1 MTLALKL
8 YQKGEG
14 GATLMRERS
23 FETPRITLGRGADC
37 ELTLEDPKKWVSR
50 IHAVLNVEGS
60 EYWLNVVSKVN
71 PVFVAGQRH
80 DPGSRVQLHGGDK
93 VEIGEYVIELVPPA
107 PPPPPPEPAEPTF
120 VREPVPQ
127 PSEATFI
134 GQPVPEEPDIL
145 LEADPVPAPQPA
157 AVTQPMPAPPAP
169 KAPAVDDSVFAEAT
183 YTGAAPPAGVFDEPT
198 YIGKSMDGTKE
209 QAAPVEESVE
219 DSVFKEV
226 TLLRNLPPPE
236 DGLFDEPSKGGGDS
250 PTPAPVPAPAEPE
263 VPYEDRSVFLEQ
275 TLLRARSAET
285 TFPQPEEE
293 GSAGQAAGPGAQD
306 ALKVF
311 FEGVGLPPRSF
322 SGDAEA
328 EQYLRQC
335 GAITRAAIDGVM
347 ALLVA
352 RAEAKK
358 EFRAEDRTMVASRD
372 NNPLKLMADP
382 QEAVDFL
389 FDPKERSGGFL
400 TPVQAVSDA
409 FDDMRA
415 HEAALIAGM
424 RAAILGA
431 VARFDPKTLEE
442 ELEKSSGGL
451 GLNRKAR
458 LWELFAAYQ
467 QKLARDANDDFNKVF
482 GRDFLSAYMAQVK
495 QLKKK

>member
-1 MTLALKL
+1 MSLALKIYL
-8 YQKGEG
+8 KGAG
-14 GATLMRERS
+14 GATLMRERQ
-23 FETPRITLGRGADC
+23 FDTPRITLGRGADC
-37 ELTLEDPKKWVSR
+37 EVTLEDPKKWVSR
-50 IHAVLNVEGS
+50 IHAVLNVQDDG
-60 EYWLNVVSKVN
+60 YWLSVVSKVN
-71 PVFVAGQRH
+71 PVFIAGQRH
-80 DPGSRVQLHGGDK
+80 EPGSRVQLQDGDR
-93 VEIGEYVIELVPPA
+93 VEIGEYEIELV
-107 PPPPPPEPAEPTF
+107 PPPPPEPAEPTF
-120 VREPVPQ
+120 VRAPVPQ

-145 LEADPVPAPQPA
+145 LDAGPEPAPAPEAQPA
-157 AVTQPMPAPPAP
+157 AVTQPMPEPQPAP
-169 KAPAVDDSVFAEAT
+169 KAPAADDSLFAEAT
-183 YTGAAPPAGVFDEPT
+183 FTGAAPPAGVFDEPT
-198 YIGKSMDGTKE
+198 FIGKASP
-209 QAAPVEESVE
+209 AATAEPAPAEESVE

-236 DGLFDEPSKGGGDS
+236 GGIFDEPSRGDGDS
-250 PTPAPVPAPAEPE
+250 PPAVSPAEPE
-263 VPYEDRSVFLEQ
+263 VPFEERSVFLEQ
-275 TLLRARSAET
+275 TLLRAASAEA
-285 TFPQPEEE
+285 TFPQPGE
-293 GSAGQAAGPGAQD
+293 AAAGPGGQEAVR
-306 ALKVF
+306 VF
-311 FEGVGLPPRSF
+311 LEGAGLPPRTF
-322 SGDAEA
+322 AGDAEA
-328 EQYLRQC
+328 AQYLRQC

-400 TPVQAVSDA
+400 APVQAVSDA

-431 VARFDPKTLEE
+431 VARFDPKKLEE